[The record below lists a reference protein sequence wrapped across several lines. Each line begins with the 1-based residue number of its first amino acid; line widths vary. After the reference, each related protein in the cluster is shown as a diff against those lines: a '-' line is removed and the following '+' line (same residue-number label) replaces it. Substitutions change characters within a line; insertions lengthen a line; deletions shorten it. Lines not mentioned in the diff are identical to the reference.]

1 MPVGDCSYDGATPT
15 DGMLAGADAGVERVE
30 RGSRWERTD
39 GDVGSV
45 GVVTRIWR
53 LARHLE
59 SHRKCQ
65 SGQHGADR
73 ATLEVLESLRGSGPP
88 YRRSVSE
95 LTRSSLITPGGV
107 SQRLRKL
114 ERAGLVTRHVDTGD
128 RRRVDV
134 ELTPE
139 GLRLIDSAAMDVMA
153 HERRLL
159 ARLSEQEQRDLGR
172 LLRKLL
178 AEFEPP
184 YPV

>member
-1 MPVGDCSYDGATPT
+1 MPEGDCSYDGATPT
-15 DGMLAGADAGVERVE
+15 DGVLAGADAGVERVE
-30 RGSRWERTD
+30 RGSRRARTD
-39 GDVGSV
+39 VDAGSV

-53 LARHLE
+53 LARYLE
-59 SHRKCQ
+59 SHRRSQ
-65 SGQHGADR
+65 LVQHGTER
-73 ATLEVLESLRGSGPP
+73 ATLEVLESLRESGPP

-114 ERAGLVTRHVDTGD
+114 ERAGLVTRHVHTGD

-139 GLRLIDSAAMDVMA
+139 GLRLTDSAVTDVLA
-153 HERRLL
+153 YERRLL

-172 LLRKLL
+172 LLGKLL
-178 AEFEPP
+178 AGLEPP